1 MRRTVV
7 VALLL
12 VPGLV
17 ATLSG
22 PARAE
27 DRAMAER
34 YFRLGEKAYQA
45 QNFEAAGQNFEQAY
59 KQFPLAEIAFSA
71 AQAYRRQYRIDPK
84 PEYVALAVKHYKTYL
99 GKVKSGGRVA
109 DAADALS
116 EMQQEL
122 EKLIKSGVKVSEE
135 LARDYTILNINP
147 SLGKQASG
155 GGMQEIADTD
165 RTQAAK
171 IVVKLDGA
179 PAEPFA
185 PINVKPG
192 EHRISVSADGYFTQE
207 KVTNVQQGASQI
219 ADIELLPKP
228 AKVRVTTEAGAKILV
243 DGRLQPAAAFELD
256 AGRHVLSVLHRGRK
270 GVARELTVRR
280 GQELTL
286 DQPLEMTARRHAVP
300 WLLVGSGI
308 ALGLTTVNLVL
319 AIRKDHEA
327 SDLLDTNIR
336 MQGDQT
342 QATLD
347 RYNNARTWRD
357 RYVVATWTTG
367 AACVALAGIAALL
380 YYTDNPSPDGV
391 RVEPLATS
399 SGAGAAI
406 AGRF

>member
-1 MRRTVV
+1 
-7 VALLL
+7 
-12 VPGLV
+12 
-17 ATLSG
+17 
-22 PARAE
+22 
-27 DRAMAER
+27 MAER

-45 QNFEAAGQNFEQAY
+45 QNFEAAGHNFEQAY

-147 SLGKQASG
+147 SLGKQVTA
-155 GGMQEIADTD
+155 GGMQEVADVN
-165 RTQAAK
+165 RAQATK
-171 IVVKLDGA
+171 IVVKLDGK

-185 PINVKPG
+185 PINVSPG
-192 EHRISVSADGYFTQE
+192 EHYIQVSADGYFTQD
-207 KVTNVQQGASQI
+207 KVTNIRQGSSQI
-219 ADIELLPKP
+219 ADVELLPKP
-228 AKVRVTTEAGAKILV
+228 AKVTVKTEAGAKILV
-243 DGRLQPAAAFELD
+243 DGRPQPAASFELD

-270 GVARELTVRR
+270 GVARELTVGR

-286 DQPLEMTARRHAVP
+286 EEPLEMTARRRAVP

-308 ALGLTTVNLVL
+308 GLGLTTVNLVL
-319 AIRKDHEA
+319 ALRKDSQA
-327 SDLLDTNIR
+327 SDLLETNIR

-347 RYNNARTWRD
+347 RYNNARAWRD

-367 AACVALAGIAALL
+367 AACVALAGIAALV

-399 SGAGAAI
+399 TGAGAAI

>member
-7 VALLL
+7 IASLL
-12 VPGLV
+12 VAG
-17 ATLSG
+17 TLHL
-22 PARAE
+22 AHAE

-45 QNFEAAGQNFEQAY
+45 QNFEAAGMNFEEAY

-116 EMQQEL
+116 EMQHEL
-122 EKLIKSGVKVSEE
+122 EKLVKSGVKVSEE

-147 SLGKQASG
+147 SLGKQTSG
-155 GGMQEIADTD
+155 GGMQEVADTD
-165 RTQAAK
+165 RKQVAT
-171 IVVKLDGA
+171 ITVRLDGK

-185 PINVKPG
+185 PINVTPG
-192 EHRISVSADGYFTQE
+192 EHRIEVAADGYFTQE

-219 ADIELLPKP
+219 ADIELAPKP
-228 AKVRVTTEAGAKILV
+228 AKVTVRTEGGAKILV
-243 DGRLQPAAAFELD
+243 DGRPQPGAAFEID
-256 AGRHVLSVLHRGRK
+256 AGRHVVSILHRGRN

-286 DQPLEMTARRHAVP
+286 DEPLEMTARRRVVP
-300 WLLVGSGI
+300 WLLVGSGVAF
-308 ALGLTTVNLVL
+308 ALTGVNVVL
-319 AIRKDHEA
+319 ALRKDSQA
-327 SDLLDTNIR
+327 SDLLDNEIR
-336 MQGDQT
+336 GMGDQT

-347 RYNNARTWRD
+347 RYNDARTWRD
-357 RYVVATWTTG
+357 RYVVASWATG
-367 AACVALAGIAALL
+367 AACVGLAGIAALL
-380 YYTDNPSPDGV
+380 YYTDNPSPDDV
-391 RVEPLATS
+391 RVEPMATS
-399 SGAGAAI
+399 GGAGAAI

>member
-1 MRRTVV
+1 MRRPVV
-7 VALLL
+7 IASLLALSL
-12 VPGLV
+12 VGT
-17 ATLSG
+17 AQ
-22 PARAE
+22 AE

-45 QNFEAAGQNFEQAY
+45 QNFEAAGQNFEEAY

-122 EKLIKSGVKVSEE
+122 EKLIKSGVKVSED

-155 GGMQEIADTD
+155 GGMQEVTD
-165 RTQAAK
+165 VDRKEVTKVSVQ
-171 IVVKLDGA
+171 LDGK

-185 PINVKPG
+185 PINVTPG

-219 ADIELLPKP
+219 ADIELSPKP
-228 AKVRVTTEAGAKILV
+228 ATVKVKTEAGAKILV
-243 DGRLQPAAAFELD
+243 DGRPQPTAAFEVD
-256 AGRHVLSVLHRGRK
+256 AGRHVVSVLRRGRK

-280 GQELTL
+280 GQELVL
-286 DQPLEMTARRHAVP
+286 DQPLEMTGRRRVVP
-300 WLLVGSGI
+300 WLLVGSGVAF
-308 ALGLTTVNLVL
+308 ALTGVNVVL
-319 AIRKDHEA
+319 ALRKDSDA
-327 SDLLDTNIR
+327 SDLLDVRIR
-336 MQGDQT
+336 MMGDQT
-342 QATLD
+342 AATLEQ
-347 RYNNARTWRD
+347 YNDARTWRD
-357 RYVVATWTTG
+357 RYVTATWMTG
-367 AACVALAGIAALL
+367 AACVSLAGIAALL

-391 RVEPLATS
+391 RVEPLATT

>member
-1 MRRTVV
+1 VRRTVV
-7 VALLL
+7 IGSLIVAASLH
-12 VPGLV
+12 V
-17 ATLSG
+17 AH
-22 PARAE
+22 AE

-45 QNFEAAGQNFEQAY
+45 QNFEAAGMNFEEAY

-122 EKLIKSGVKVSEE
+122 EKLVKSGVKVSEE

-147 SLGKQASG
+147 SLGKQAVA
-155 GGMQEIADTD
+155 GGMQEVAETD
-165 RTQAAK
+165 RKEVTK
-171 IVVKLDGA
+171 ISVRLDGK

-185 PINVKPG
+185 PINVAPG
-192 EHRISVSADGYFTQE
+192 QHRIEVSAEGYFTQE

-219 ADIELLPKP
+219 ADIELAPKP
-228 AKVRVTTEAGAKILV
+228 AKVTVKTEAGAKILV
-243 DGRLQPAAAFELD
+243 DGRPQPTAAFELD
-256 AGRHVLSVLHRGRK
+256 AGRHVVSILHRGRE

-280 GQELTL
+280 GEQLTL
-286 DQPLEMTARRHAVP
+286 DEPLEMTMRRRVVP
-300 WLLVGSGI
+300 WLLVGSGLAF
-308 ALGLTTVNLVL
+308 ALTGVNVVL
-319 AIRKDHEA
+319 AVRKDSEA
-327 SDLLDTNIR
+327 SDLHDNDIGTT
-336 MQGDQT
+336 GDQPR
-342 QATLD
+342 ATLD
-347 RYNNARTWRD
+347 RYNAARAWRD
-357 RYVVATWTTG
+357 RYVIATWTTG
-367 AACVALAGIAALL
+367 AACVGLAGIAALL

-391 RVEPLATS
+391 RVEPLTVS
-399 SGAGAAI
+399 GGAGAAI

>member
-1 MRRTVV
+1 MRRTV
-7 VALLL
+7 AIASLL
-12 VPGLV
+12 VASLLG
-17 ATLSG
+17 T
-22 PARAE
+22 ARAE

-45 QNFEAAGQNFEQAY
+45 QNFEAAGQNFEKAY
-59 KQFPLAEIAFSA
+59 KHFPLAEIAFSA

-122 EKLIKSGVKVSEE
+122 EKLIKSGVKVSED

-155 GGMQEIADTD
+155 GGMQEVADVD
-165 RTQAAK
+165 RKEVTK
-171 IVVKLDGA
+171 IVVQLDGK

-185 PINVKPG
+185 PINITPG

-228 AKVRVTTEAGAKILV
+228 AKVTVNTEAGAKILV
-243 DGRLQPAAAFELD
+243 DGRPQPTAAFDVD
-256 AGRHVLSVLHRGRK
+256 AGRHVVSVLHRGRK

-280 GQELTL
+280 GQELVL
-286 DQPLEMTARRHAVP
+286 EQPLEMTGRRRTVP
-300 WLLVGSGI
+300 WLLVGSGVAF
-308 ALGLTTVNLVL
+308 ALTGVNVVL
-319 AIRKDHEA
+319 ALRKDSEA
-327 SDLLDTNIR
+327 SDLLDERIR
-336 MQGDQT
+336 MMGDQT
-342 QATLD
+342 AATLEQ
-347 RYNNARTWRD
+347 YNDARTWRD
-357 RYVVATWTTG
+357 RYVTATWMTG
-367 AACVALAGIAALL
+367 AACVSLAGIAALL

-399 SGAGAAI
+399 SGVGAAI